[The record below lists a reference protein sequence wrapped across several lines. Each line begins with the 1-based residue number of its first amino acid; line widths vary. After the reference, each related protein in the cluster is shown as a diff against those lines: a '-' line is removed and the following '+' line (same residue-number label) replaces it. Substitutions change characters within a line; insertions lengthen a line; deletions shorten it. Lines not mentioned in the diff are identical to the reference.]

1 MLAMQS
7 ILATL
12 ESSVVC
18 NELINIL
25 NIVIVS
31 ISFLKF
37 LC

>member
-25 NIVIVS
+25 NCDCFYF
-31 ISFLKF
+31 IS
-37 LC
+37 